1 MLSSPFAVKTAPTIE
16 RAPAVGW
23 GIAGTVR
30 RLFGK
35 AVK

>member
-1 MLSSPFAVKTAPTIE
+1 MLSRPFAVKTAPTKE

-23 GIAGTVR
+23 SIAGTVR

>member
-1 MLSSPFAVKTAPTIE
+1 MLSRPFAVKTAPTKE
-16 RAPAVGW
+16 RAPAVGK

-30 RLFGK
+30 WLFGK